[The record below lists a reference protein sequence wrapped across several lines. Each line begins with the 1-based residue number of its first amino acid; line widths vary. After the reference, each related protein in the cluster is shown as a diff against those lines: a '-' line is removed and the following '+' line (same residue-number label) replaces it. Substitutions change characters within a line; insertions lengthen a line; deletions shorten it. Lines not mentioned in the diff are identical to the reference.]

1 MKKTTTVYMVMYD
14 ITHPA
19 TLQKV
24 AKQLQQSGHERVN
37 YSVWIGMGDFRKN
50 KIIADNIRLLL
61 SKPPAEGSKL
71 YVLPVKKADF
81 MKMRMINGR
90 KPPDLDYWAGDKKL
104 LFF

>member
-1 MKKTTTVYMVMYD
+1 MVMYD

-37 YSVWIGMGDFRKN
+37 LSVWIGMDDFRKN
-50 KIIADNIRLLL
+50 KALADAIRKLLA
-61 SKPPAEGSKL
+61 KPVAGGSKL

-90 KPPDLDYWAGDKKL
+90 KPPDLEYWAGNKEL